1 MEQEEE
7 KTEFARYFLQIAYD
21 GTNYHGWQR
30 QPNAHSVQEEIEKA
44 LCKIL
49 RLRKVVTLG
58 CGRTDTGVH
67 ASDFY
72 LHFVPEI
79 HELNE
84 GETLFRLQQVL
95 PKDIAAYRLFKVN
108 NRAHASFD
116 ANERSYE
123 YRIAKKKDPFQRNYT
138 YFYGKELNVEAM
150 NNAARLMLG
159 SHDFAC
165 FCKSGGGQMTTM
177 CDVRE
182 ARWEEKDSLLIFH
195 ITADRF
201 LRNMVR
207 AVVGTLLQVGRG
219 EMSLEEFQEVLNSK
233 SRNAAGESVRPNGL
247 FLTRVIY
254 PESTFRTN

>member
-30 QPNAHSVQEEIEKA
+30 QPNAHSVQEELEKA

-49 RLRKVVTLG
+49 RLPKVVTLG

-84 GETLFRLQQVL
+84 EETLFRLQQVL
-95 PKDIAAYRLFKVN
+95 PKDIAAYKLFKVN
-108 NRAHASFD
+108 NRAHERFD

-138 YFYGKELNVEAM
+138 YFYGKDLNVEAM
-150 NNAARLMLG
+150 NNAAQLMLG

-165 FCKSGGGQMTTM
+165 FCKSGGGQMTTI

-182 ARWEEKDSLLIFH
+182 ARWEEKE
-195 ITADRF
+195 
-201 LRNMVR
+201 
-207 AVVGTLLQVGRG
+207 GYVGRERWSRALLPRAG
-219 EMSLEEFQEVLNSK
+219 HVYLLGSAWHVHLHRYTKRDTCVHLDVDLNPK
-233 SRNAAGESVRPNGL
+233 P
-247 FLTRVIY
+247 
-254 PESTFRTN
+254 

>member
-49 RLRKVVTLG
+49 RLPKVVTLG

-84 GETLFRLQQVL
+84 EETLFRLQQVL
-95 PKDIAAYRLFKVN
+95 PKDIAAYKLFKVN
-108 NRAHASFD
+108 NRAHARFD

-138 YFYGKELNVEAM
+138 YFYGKDLNVEAM
-150 NNAARLMLG
+150 NNAAQLM
-159 SHDFAC
+159 
-165 FCKSGGGQMTTM
+165 
-177 CDVRE
+177 
-182 ARWEEKDSLLIFH
+182 
-195 ITADRF
+195 
-201 LRNMVR
+201 
-207 AVVGTLLQVGRG
+207 
-219 EMSLEEFQEVLNSK
+219 
-233 SRNAAGESVRPNGL
+233 
-247 FLTRVIY
+247 
-254 PESTFRTN
+254 